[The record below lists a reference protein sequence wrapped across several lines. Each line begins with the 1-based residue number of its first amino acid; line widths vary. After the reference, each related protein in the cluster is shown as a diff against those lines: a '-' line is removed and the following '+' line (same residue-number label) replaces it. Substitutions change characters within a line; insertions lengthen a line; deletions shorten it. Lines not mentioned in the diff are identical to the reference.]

1 VREQVA
7 SDEQFDVVEAVAQFA
22 SDRDVSMTDVA
33 IGALLA
39 RPTVSTVIAGATKP
53 EQVRVNVAAARWTPS
68 ENDLAELESVLN
80 R

>member
-1 VREQVA
+1 
-7 SDEQFDVVEAVAQFA
+7 
-22 SDRDVSMTDVA
+22 MIDVA

-53 EQVRVNVAAARWTPS
+53 EQVSANVAAARWTPS
-68 ENDLAELESVLN
+68 ETELSELGALLN

>member
-1 VREQVA
+1 VA

-22 SDRDVSMTDVA
+22 AEREVSMIDVA

-39 RPTVSTVIAGATKP
+39 KPVVSTVIAGATKP
-53 EQVRVNVAAARWTPS
+53 EQVSTNAAAARWAPS
-68 ENDLAELESVLN
+68 ESDLAELEGLLN